1 MDLQQCRDCR
11 DSYPQWMIF
20 SMDADSMC
28 KICILSGQIK
38 ANRDRIDEVK
48 LDIDIITGRMNES
61 ITYTENNNSMRKE
74 IELIEERVKNIEKE
88 ELDFSGFVKPD
99 IKKVDEEREEAKD
112 EERKSRDDVAEEN
125 DMEMLREDVGN
136 MITSGIKEI
145 RENGY
150 DKQGKEV
157 NLKCSF
163 SQSSVEKIE
172 KGKKGN
178 CSNRYC
184 LLEEDNGE
192 VEEDKEYE
200 ILGNS
205 EVRYM
210 GERTKRGGKRGIY
223 FTNGAGIEDILEH
236 IRNKRMKGK
245 TTVIHGGGDDI
256 KKLETEHIL
265 RAYKE
270 VIKET
275 KDKGKLCI
283 VSGIVPR
290 RGESSYW
297 SSRAI
302 GINNRLQGYC
312 KEMDGVMFVDNWDRF
327 YGNRKLYTADGV
339 HLNRQGTN
347 LLSVIIEEKVEVNSN
362 LDKRRR
368 REKVT

>member
-1 MDLQQCRDCR
+1 MDLQQCRECR
-11 DSYPQWMIF
+11 DNYPQWMIF
-20 SMDADSMC
+20 SMDAASMC

-38 ANRDRIDEVK
+38 ANKDRINEVK
-48 LDIDIITGRMNES
+48 LDIDLITGRMNEL
-61 ITYTENNNSMRKE
+61 EDNNSMRKE

-99 IKKVDEEREEAKD
+99 IKKVDKEREEAKD

-125 DMEMLREDVGN
+125 DMEMLRKDVSN

-150 DKQGKEV
+150 DKQGKEA

-163 SQSSVEKIE
+163 SQSSVERIE

-192 VEEDKEYE
+192 RKEEKEYE

-210 GERTKRGGKRGIY
+210 RERTKRGGRRGIY
-223 FTNGAGIEDILEH
+223 STNGAGIEDILEH
-236 IRNKRMKGK
+236 IRNKRMEGK

-256 KKLETEHIL
+256 KKLETEHML
-265 RAYKE
+265 RVYKDA
-270 VIKET
+270 IKET
-275 KDKGKLCI
+275 LDQGKLCI

-312 KEMDGVMFVDNWDRF
+312 KEMDGVMFIDNWDRF
-327 YGNRKLYTADGV
+327 YGNRKLYSADGMN
-339 HLNRQGTN
+339 LSRLGTS
-347 LLSVIIEEKVEVNSN
+347 LLSVIIEEKVQINSN

-368 REKVT
+368 REIIT

>member
-1 MDLQQCRDCR
+1 
-11 DSYPQWMIF
+11 
-20 SMDADSMC
+20 
-28 KICILSGQIK
+28 
-38 ANRDRIDEVK
+38 
-48 LDIDIITGRMNES
+48 
-61 ITYTENNNSMRKE
+61 
-74 IELIEERVKNIEKE
+74 
-88 ELDFSGFVKPD
+88 
-99 IKKVDEEREEAKD
+99 
-112 EERKSRDDVAEEN
+112 
-125 DMEMLREDVGN
+125 
-136 MITSGIKEI
+136 
-145 RENGY
+145 
-150 DKQGKEV
+150 
-157 NLKCSF
+157 
-163 SQSSVEKIE
+163 
-172 KGKKGN
+172 
-178 CSNRYC
+178 
-184 LLEEDNGE
+184 
-192 VEEDKEYE
+192 
-200 ILGNS
+200 
-205 EVRYM
+205 M

-265 RAYKE
+265 RVYKE